1 MERIYE
7 DIILNHVTNYDQMVF
22 LTGGRQ
28 VGKTTLAQT
37 IAKTRKTLYLNWEF
51 LQDRRNILEDP
62 TFIEQA
68 LNLDQI
74 HSSKPVVIFDEI
86 HKYPEWKNFLKGF
99 YDKYKD
105 RLSIIVTGS
114 ARLDLYRKNNDSLMG
129 RYFLYHIFPF
139 SLREVLGSKLDS
151 TSDIQQNNIAFDQD
165 AYSRL
170 YEYSGYPA
178 IYVKSERSFYNRWY
192 NLRKKQLFYEDIR
205 DLSNIHE
212 IKQLELLGEMI
223 TEQVG
228 QIVNKASLAK
238 KIQVTGQTIGRWLA
252 TLENFYYSF
261 FIHPYSTNIP
271 RSLMKEP
278 KIYLYD
284 WSLVK
289 DPGARFENFVA
300 THLFKAISFWNDT
313 GLGNYGLHFIR
324 TKDRLEVDF
333 LITKENKPWILIEA
347 KLSSNHSI
355 SKALYNFQ
363 ESLGAEFAFQL
374 VGDIDYIANANCFDY
389 KKPVITSAAQ
399 FLMHLV

>member
-1 MERIYE
+1 MQRIYE
-7 DIILNHVTNYDQMVF
+7 NIILNHVNNYDQMVF

-28 VGKTTLAQT
+28 VGKTTLSKIVDNT
-37 IAKTRKTLYLNWEF
+37 KKTLYLNWEF
-51 LQDRRNILEDP
+51 LQDRRNILEDS

-74 HSSKPVVIFDEI
+74 QSSKPVVIFDEI

-105 RLSIIVTGS
+105 QLSIIVTGS
-114 ARLDLYRKNNDSLMG
+114 ARLDIYRKHNDSLMG
-129 RYFLYHIFPF
+129 RYFLYHVFPF
-139 SLREVLGSKLDS
+139 SLREVLDSKLNYD
-151 TSDIQQNNIAFDQD
+151 TDIQTHNITYDPD
-165 AYSRL
+165 AYRRL
-170 YEYSGYPA
+170 YEYGGYPA

-261 FIHPYSTNIP
+261 FIHPYSTNVP

-289 DPGARFENFVA
+289 DPGARFENFIA
-300 THLFKAISFWNDT
+300 THLFKAVSFWNDT
-313 GLGNYGLHFIR
+313 GLGNYGLYFIR
-324 TKDRLEVDF
+324 TKDGLEVDF
-333 LITKENKPWILIEA
+333 LLTKENKPWILIEA
-347 KLSSNHSI
+347 KLSSNQSI
-355 SKALYNFQ
+355 SKALYGFQ
-363 ESLGAEFAFQL
+363 ETLGAEFAFQL
-374 VGDIDYIANANCFDY
+374 VEDIDYIPDVNCFDY
-389 KKPVITSAAQ
+389 KKPMIISAAQ